1 MFRLRMIGKI
11 IRQAGLGHITVVFF
25 VLFFLCA
32 LGIKLTSPEVGTL
45 GDSLWLCFQSM
56 TTIGFGD
63 LPTYRPACRAIL
75 VFLSLVSVFYLAVVT
90 GVVVAYCNQLFQDQA
105 DRSIAKVQA
114 QLEHLDQLSPEELRE
129 LSARIRSW
137 KA

>member
-90 GVVVAYCNQLFQDQA
+90 GVVVAYCNQLIQTQSKNIVVKLAYD
-105 DRSIAKVQA
+105 
-114 QLEHLDQLSPEELRE
+114 LEHLDELSKDELRE
-129 LSARIRSW
+129 ISHRAKEFL
-137 KA
+137 

>member
-11 IRQAGLGHITVVFF
+11 IRQAGLGHVTIVFF
-25 VLFFLCA
+25 ALFLLCA
-32 LGIKLTSPEVGTL
+32 VGIKITCPEIGTI

-63 LPTYRPACRAIL
+63 LPTYRPICRAIL

-90 GVVVAYCNQLFQDQA
+90 GVVVAYCNQLIQA
-105 DRSIAKVQA
+105 ESKDSVVKLAYD
-114 QLEHLDQLSPEELRE
+114 LEHLEELSKEELRE
-129 LSARIRSW
+129 ISRRAKEHR
-137 KA
+137 